1 MSCMISRVQ
10 QMTAQCSQ
18 NSCWSR
24 WGGSGPCMWLPWS
37 GPRAYRININSL
49 AVNYLDLFSGS
60 LGLPCWCA
68 WPGFL
73 LATI

>member
-1 MSCMISRVQ
+1 MCLRISKDLEWLEQ
-10 QMTAQCSQ
+10 
-18 NSCWSR
+18 SR

-68 WPGFL
+68 WPGSL